1 MVSSSAA
8 FLPGRV
14 GLLSLSLAVTGPLY
28 FLSRLTAAVLRVEPR
43 AFGRFREAFYWPRP
57 QLRSQRPHHFPP
69 ATPSGRG
76 PGAPSVRKARAW
88 VKEAFALPCGR

>member
-28 FLSRLTAAVLRVEPR
+28 FLSRLAAAVLRVEPR

-57 QLRSQRPHHFPP
+57 QLRSQRPHSALTIFLLQPHQVVGLEHPVL
-69 ATPSGRG
+69 GK
-76 PGAPSVRKARAW
+76 PG
-88 VKEAFALPCGR
+88 LG

>member
-28 FLSRLTAAVLRVEPR
+28 FLSPTGRGSAGVEPR

-76 PGAPSVRKARAW
+76 PGAPSISKVRAW